1 MQTIVTLLGLLST
14 HKQWS
19 IDKNPAIPTL
29 PSRLVVTALIME
41 IGYLSHFPVLTVVE
55 IMLTSQKWKRTF
67 WRDYIFFMEDASSSS
82 AHRRGRGKGWGK
94 TCELERCYATTQ
106 SNGNRNAVGG
116 LCLHC
121 TSTYL
126 WHPLGRN
133 GAAWSVVPPSNYTKS
148 CETVV
153 SNNYLYGDEW
163 RIGRKYSWV
172 AFRIAF
178 AFVITRGVTSLQ
190 GRKGISL

>member
-1 MQTIVTLLGLLST
+1 
-14 HKQWS
+14 
-19 IDKNPAIPTL
+19 
-29 PSRLVVTALIME
+29 
-41 IGYLSHFPVLTVVE
+41 
-55 IMLTSQKWKRTF
+55 MLTSQKWKRTF

-82 AHRRGRGKGWGK
+82 AYSSGAGERGGARHARARAVLCYNTIEWQSYLMPLVVSASIVLLRICDILLEGMGRRGAWRRH
-94 TCELERCYATTQ
+94 LTT
-106 SNGNRNAVGG
+106 
-116 LCLHC
+116 
-121 TSTYL
+121 
-126 WHPLGRN
+126 P
-133 GAAWSVVPPSNYTKS
+133 KS
-148 CETVV
+148 CETAV